1 MNNCRIV
8 PSVVK
13 IEKEGPK
20 AYFYSEK
27 QRRVLRKKEYSV
39 ENVASVL
46 KFGEISH
53 QQFLAFCVNKKK
65 EIKPQ
70 LILEN

>member
-20 AYFYSEK
+20 AYFYSSK
-27 QRRVLRKKEYSV
+27 QRKVLRKKEYNV
-39 ENVASVL
+39 DNVASVL
-46 KFGEISH
+46 KFGEIP
-53 QQFLAFCVNKKK
+53 QQYFLTFCVNKNR